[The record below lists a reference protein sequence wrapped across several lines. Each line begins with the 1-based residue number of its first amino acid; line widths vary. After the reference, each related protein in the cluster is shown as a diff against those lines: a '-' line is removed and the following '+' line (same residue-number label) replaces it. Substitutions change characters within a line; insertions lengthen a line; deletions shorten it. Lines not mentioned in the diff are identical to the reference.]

1 MDNKVHNQIVSFIWG
16 IADDVLR
23 DVFVRG
29 KYRDIIL
36 PFTVLRRLDALLVPT
51 KEKVLEAVEFME
63 QQKIDDRSALKSVTN
78 YPFWNTS
85 KFTFESLLN
94 DSDNIDSNLEVYL
107 DGYSPNVQE
116 IISKFKLRNQL
127 ETMKESEITYLLIE
141 KLASKEINLSPNE
154 ALNGKGEK
162 MPPLTNLGMGYVFEE
177 LIRKFNEENNEEAGE
192 HFTPREIIKLMTHIL
207 FLPVKEQIKKGTYLI
222 YDPACGSGGMLTE
235 AENFAEEVTGR
246 QGGFNL
252 YGQEVNPET
261 YAICTS
267 DMLIKGEKP
276 ENIAFGSTL
285 SKDGFPNLHF
295 DFMLSNPPYGKTW
308 KLDENAIVDN
318 RGKKGSGENSENIKD
333 PRFQIGLP
341 SIDDGQLLFLI
352 NMVSKMK
359 HNTELG
365 SRIASVH
372 NGSALFSGDV
382 GSGANA
388 IRKYLIEND
397 LLECVVALP
406 TNIFYNT
413 GIPTYILFLT
423 NRKQQSRKG
432 KILLINALDLYVKL
446 RKNLGD
452 KNCELT
458 AEHIDKISQVY
469 LDFKES
475 DISKIF
481 SNEYFGYNKITV
493 ERPLRLSAK
502 FTKEALKTLRFDKSI
517 EEEMKWVYEKF
528 GDDVYTSLKDLKPE
542 IEKHLTKHDIKLKT
556 SDKKNLLSQDF
567 WKTQLEVLN
576 DSIKLLDAIGT
587 EQHNDFNSFTV
598 IFADTIK
605 DKNLKLDNKAQKT
618 ILSAITW
625 KNEDAEPVIKK
636 TEKDGTLVYE
646 ADSDLRDTENVP
658 LDEDIQ
664 IFFERE
670 VLQHVPD
677 AWIDHSKTDI
687 GYEIA
692 FYRYFHSFNP
702 PYYAN
707 IFEFS
712 VENENFNDIEYDYV
726 KKLPTGWQTLPNIA
740 LFKERITR
748 NHSDKELLSV
758 TITNG
763 VVKQTEIDK
772 NDTSNNDKSKYKLV
786 KEKDIVYNK
795 MRMWQ
800 GSIGISEYEGIV
812 SPAYIVINPKEE
824 IFPLFFHF
832 QFRCSFYINYSKRF
846 SYGLCDDQLSLRYT
860 DFKRMYSIVPPYE
873 EQVRIANILSSIDK
887 YLSIKLQNFQRILG
901 RKVILQSNTIDNSF
915 YDFLIWQLITGKIDS
930 KSIVLDKLKSVID
943 SLFSAN
949 QID

>member
-1 MDNKVHNQIVSFIWG
+1 MNNKVHNQIVSFIWG

-63 QQKIDDRSALKSVTN
+63 QQKIDDRSALKSVTG

-127 ETMKESEITYLLIE
+127 ETMKESEITFLLIE

-154 ALNGKGEK
+154 AINGKGEK

-207 FLPVKEQIKKGTYLI
+207 FLPVKDQIKKGTYLI

-267 DMLIKGEKP
+267 DMLIKGDKP

-318 RGKKGSGENSENIKD
+318 RGKKGSGENGENIKD
-333 PRFQIGLP
+333 PRFQVGLP
-341 SIDDGQLLFLI
+341 TISDGQLLFLM

-365 SRIASVH
+365 SRIATVH
-372 NGSALFSGDV
+372 NGSALFTGDA
-382 GSGANA
+382 GGGESE
-388 IRKYLIEND
+388 IRKHIIEND
-397 LLECVVALP
+397 WLDCIIALP
-406 TNIFYNT
+406 KNIFYNT
-413 GIPTYILFLT
+413 GIPTYVWIVN
-423 NRKQQSRKG
+423 NRKTAHRKG
-432 KILLINALDLYVKL
+432 KVQLINALELYVKL

-452 KNCELT
+452 KNCEMKV
-458 AEHIDKISQVY
+458 EHIDQITKLY
-469 LDFKES
+469 LDFKET
-475 DISKIF
+475 DISKIYP
-481 SNEYFGYNKITV
+481 NEYFGYNKITV

-502 FTKEALKTLRFDKSI
+502 FTKESIETLRFDKNI
-517 EEEMKWVYEKF
+517 AEEMKWAYTKF
-528 GDDVYTSLKDLKPE
+528 GDDVYTKLKDLKPE
-542 IEKHLTKHDIKLKT
+542 IEKHLTKHEIKLSG

-567 WKTQLEVLN
+567 WKTQLEALN
-576 DSIKLLDAIGT
+576 EATKLMNFIGN
-587 EQHNDFNSFTV
+587 EQYDNFNTFTV
-598 IFADTIK
+598 LFADTIK
-605 DKNLKLDNKAQKT
+605 NKKLKIDNKAQKAIVT
-618 ILSAITW
+618 AITW
-625 KNEDAEPVIKK
+625 KNENAEPVIKK
-636 TEKDGTLVYE
+636 IEKDGAIVYE
-646 ADSDLRDTENVP
+646 PDPDLRDTENVP

-664 IFFERE
+664 TYFERE

-677 AWIDHSKTDI
+677 AWIDLSKTVK
-687 GYEIA
+687 GYEIS
-692 FYRYFHSFNP
+692 FTRYFYNYVP
-702 PYYAN
+702 P
-707 IFEFS
+707 
-712 VENENFNDIEYDYV
+712 
-726 KKLPTGWQTLPNIA
+726 
-740 LFKERITR
+740 R
-748 NHSDKELLSV
+748 
-758 TITNG
+758 
-763 VVKQTEIDK
+763 
-772 NDTSNNDKSKYKLV
+772 
-786 KEKDIVYNK
+786 
-795 MRMWQ
+795 
-800 GSIGISEYEGIV
+800 SI
-812 SPAYIVINPKEE
+812 EE
-824 IFPLFFHF
+824 ITAE
-832 QFRCSFYINYSKRF
+832 I
-846 SYGLCDDQLSLRYT
+846 LRLEKET
-860 DFKRMYSIVPPYE
+860 DGILNE
-873 EQVRIANILSSIDK
+873 IIAE
-887 YLSIKLQNFQRILG
+887 
-901 RKVILQSNTIDNSF
+901 
-915 YDFLIWQLITGKIDS
+915 
-930 KSIVLDKLKSVID
+930 
-943 SLFSAN
+943 
-949 QID
+949 